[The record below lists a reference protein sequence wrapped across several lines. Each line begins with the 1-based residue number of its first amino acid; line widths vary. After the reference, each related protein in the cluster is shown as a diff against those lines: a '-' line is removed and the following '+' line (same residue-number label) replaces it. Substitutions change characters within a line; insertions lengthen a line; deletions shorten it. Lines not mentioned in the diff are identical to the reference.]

1 MSRIKLYN
9 LEIENFKGIKRF
21 GLCLDGDNATITA
34 ENGIGKTTIYDAFL
48 WLLFGK
54 DSTGR
59 KDFEVRPLDRHNQ
72 PIKGVVLAVEADLDI
87 DGVRQTFRK
96 EHHEK
101 VVKGQL
107 RGYET
112 LCWIN
117 EVPRKVGDYAEYIA
131 AIISEETF
139 KLLTDLH
146 FFNSKLHWTDRR
158 KVLLA
163 IAGEIG
169 TPDGFDELLAALN
182 NRTVDEYK
190 KVLSEQKKRHVK
202 ERDEIN
208 PRIDEILK
216 GLEHPAS
223 DTEELGK
230 RREELKYE
238 IEKLIVLRKEVN
250 AQEARRQNSI
260 SKVATLKERKVI
272 REAELKTDTSGVDA
286 LLEEK
291 TQIGVDIAKAAQ
303 LVGIAENELNV
314 ATAKKTAVEN
324 AQESLLA
331 SLNTIR
337 DEYKMAD
344 TNIGPSVCY
353 ACGGKLPKDKL
364 VLNEEKRQARL
375 NEITVRGDE
384 LKRNVDE
391 NKRLLAA
398 LDDNINIFTETLKK
412 VTSGSQKTH
421 KEAGKRFT
429 EIDEAIKTRPT
440 TPPEQD
446 EAWQKIV
453 AEIAKVEK
461 EIGPPIAE
469 QLEAIESERTTKE
482 TELTKLNEEL
492 AQADR
497 MVKDRARIEELE
509 AKEKELAQKIA
520 DIAKQLKDIENY
532 ETAESKL
539 IEHSVNSHFKVVEF
553 KLFDE
558 LLTLELDEDDGK
570 MKPKRIQCCEA
581 IYKGIPYPDMS
592 FGQQIYCGIDEIN
605 VLSEHYKV
613 WAPLFIDH
621 SESMTMPI
629 EAHSQT
635 IELMA
640 KNSYTERVATTE
652 GIKEIFH
659 DYSKLQVETKNKV
672 EKAVA

>member
-59 KDFEVRPLDRHNQ
+59 KDFEVRPLDRRNQ
-72 PIKGVVLAVEADLDI
+72 PIKGVVLSVEAEIDI
-87 DGVRQTFRK
+87 DGVKQTFRK

-101 VVKGQL
+101 VVKEQL

-117 EVPRKVGDYAEYIA
+117 EVPRKVGEYAEYIA

-230 RREELKYE
+230 RRLELNSE
-238 IEKLIVLRKEVN
+238 IYQLKILRQEIFSKET
-250 AQEARRQNSI
+250 ERQK
-260 SKVATLKERKVI
+260 KVDKVI
-272 REAELKTDTSGVDA
+272 ELGVQQIKREAELKTDTSGVDA

-291 TQIGVDIAKAAQ
+291 TQIATEVAKAQQ
-303 LVGIAENELNV
+303 LVSTAENELGIAN
-314 ATAKKTAVEN
+314 AKMTGLNNETT
-324 AQESLLA
+324 SLLA

-337 DEYKMAD
+337 DEYKIAD
-344 TNIGPSVCY
+344 ANIGPSICY

-364 VLNEEKRQARL
+364 ALNEEKRQARL
-375 NEITVRGDE
+375 NEITARGDE
-384 LKRNVDE
+384 LKCKVDE
-391 NKRLLAA
+391 NKRLVVA
-398 LDDNINIFTETLKK
+398 LDKNIKLLTGTHEKLGIDAVN
-412 VTSGSQKTH
+412 KTMDASRRL
-421 KEAGKRFT
+421 E
-429 EIDEAIKTRPT
+429 EINEAIKTRPT
-440 TPPEQD
+440 IPPEQD
-446 EAWQKIV
+446 KAWQKIV
-453 AEIAKVEK
+453 AKIAKLEK
-461 EIGPPIAE
+461 EIGPPVSE
-469 QLEAIESERTTKE
+469 QLEAIETERTTKE
-482 TELTKLNEEL
+482 AELMKLNEEL

-497 MVKDRARIEELE
+497 IVKDQERILELE

-520 DIAKQLKDIENY
+520 DIEKQLADIERY
-532 ETAESKL
+532 KAMQSTMITAA
-539 IEHSVNSHFKVVEF
+539 VNTKFKAAEF
-553 KLFDE
+553 KMFRE
-558 LLTLELDEDDGK
+558 LLNRGLEE
-570 MKPKRIQCCEA
+570 CCEA

-592 FGQQIYCGIDEIN
+592 SGQKIYCGIDIVN
-605 VLSEHYKV
+605 VLSEHYGV
-613 WAPLFIDH
+613 SVPMFIDH

-635 IELMA
+635 IELKA
-640 KNSYTERVATTE
+640 KESYTEKIVTPQ
-652 GIKEIFH
+652 GIEEVFH
-659 DYSKLQVETKNKV
+659 DYSKLQVETKS
-672 EKAVA
+672 ERKAVA

>member
-1 MSRIKLYN
+1 MSRLNLNKLKV
-9 LEIENFKGIKRF
+9 ENFKGLSSF
-21 GLCLDGDNATITA
+21 ELTLEGDNAVITA
-34 ENGIGKTTIYDAFL
+34 ENGIGKTTVYDAFL

-59 KDFEVRPLDRHNQ
+59 KDFEVRPLDRRNQ
-72 PIKGVVLAVEADLDI
+72 PIKGVVLSVEAEIDI
-87 DGVRQTFRK
+87 DGVKQTFRK

-101 VVKGQL
+101 VVKEQL

-117 EVPRKVGDYAEYIA
+117 EVPRKVGEYAEYIA

-158 KVLLA
+158 KILLA

-230 RREELKYE
+230 RRLELNSE
-238 IEKLIVLRKEVN
+238 IYQLKILRQEIFSKETERQKKVDEVN
-250 AQEARRQNSI
+250 SLTKKKIRR
-260 SKVATLKERKVI
+260 
-272 REAELKTDTSGVDA
+272 ELDLATDTSGIKL

-291 TQIGVDIAKAAQ
+291 HELTSEVAHAEQ
-303 LVGIAENELNV
+303 LVSTAENELNV

-337 DEYKMAD
+337 DEYKTAD
-344 TNIGPSVCY
+344 ANIGPSICY

-364 VLNEEKRQARL
+364 ALNEEKRQARL
-375 NEITVRGDE
+375 NEITARGDE
-384 LKRNVDE
+384 LKCKVDE
-391 NKRLLAA
+391 NKKLLAA

-412 VTSGSQKTH
+412 VTSGSQQIH

-440 TPPEQD
+440 IPPEQD

-453 AEIAKVEK
+453 AEITKIEK
-461 EIGPPIAE
+461 EIGPPVSE

-482 TELTKLNEEL
+482 AELTALNEEL

-520 DIAKQLKDIENY
+520 DIEKQLADIERY
-532 ETAESKL
+532 KAMQSTMITAA
-539 IEHSVNSHFKVVEF
+539 VNTKFKAAEF
-553 KLFDE
+553 KMFRE
-558 LLTLELDEDDGK
+558 LLNGGLEE
-570 MKPKRIQCCEA
+570 CCEA
-581 IYKGIPYPDMS
+581 VYKGIPYPDMS
-592 FGQQIYCGIDEIN
+592 SGQKIYCGIDIVN
-605 VLSEHYKV
+605 VLSEHYGV
-613 WAPLFIDH
+613 SVPVFIDH

-629 EAHSQT
+629 EAQSQT
-635 IELMA
+635 IELKA
-640 KNSYTERVATTE
+640 QK
-652 GIKEIFH
+652 GIKQ
-659 DYSKLQVETKNKV
+659 LQVETKS
-672 EKAVA
+672 ERKAVA

>member
-1 MSRIKLYN
+1 MSRLKLN
-9 LEIENFKGIKRF
+9 WLKIENFKGLESF
-21 GLCLDGDNATITA
+21 ELNLDGNNARITA

-59 KDFEVRPLDRHNQ
+59 KDFEVRPLDRRNQ
-72 PIKGVVLAVEADLDI
+72 PIKGVVLSVEAEIDI
-87 DGVRQTFRK
+87 DGVKQTFRK

-101 VVKGQL
+101 VVKEQL

-117 EVPRKVGDYAEYIA
+117 EVPRKVGEYAEYIA

-158 KVLLA
+158 KVLLD
-163 IAGEIG
+163 IAREIG
-169 TPDGFDELLAALN
+169 TPDGFNELLAALN

-190 KVLSEQKKRHVK
+190 KVLSEQKKRHTK

-223 DTEELGK
+223 DTGELEK
-230 RREELKYE
+230 RRTEIKYE

-291 TQIGVDIAKAAQ
+291 SKIATEVAKAEQLVSTAENEIGIAKAEMT
-303 LVGIAENELNV
+303 GLNNQ
-314 ATAKKTAVEN
+314 TTY
-324 AQESLLA
+324 LLA
-331 SLNTIR
+331 SLNNIR
-337 DEYKMAD
+337 DEYKIAD
-344 TNIGPSVCY
+344 VNIGPSVCY
-353 ACGGKLPKDKL
+353 ACGAKLSKDKL
-364 VLNEEKRQARL
+364 TENEAKRKEAL
-375 NEITVRGDE
+375 TAITERGDE
-384 LKRNVDE
+384 LKAKVDE
-391 NKRLLAA
+391 NKKMVIA
-398 LDDNINIFTETLKK
+398 LSDNIKLMASVLEDTTKNKQATE
-412 VTSGSQKTH
+412 VSVN
-421 KEAGKRFT
+421 KRLAQ
-429 EIDEAIKTRPT
+429 IDEEIKTRPT
-440 TPPEQD
+440 IPPEQD
-446 EAWQKIV
+446 AEWQTIV

-461 EIGPPIAE
+461 EIGPPVSE

-482 TELTKLNEEL
+482 AELNKLNEEL

-497 MVKDRARIEELE
+497 MVKDRARITELE

-520 DIAKQLKDIENY
+520 DIEKQLADIERY
-532 ETAESKL
+532 KATQSTMITAA
-539 IEHSVNSHFKVVEF
+539 VNCKFKAAEF
-553 KLFDE
+553 KMFRE
-558 LLTLELDEDDGK
+558 LLNGGLEE
-570 MKPKRIQCCEA
+570 CCEA
-581 IYKGIPYPDMS
+581 VYKGIPYPDMS
-592 FGQQIYCGIDEIN
+592 FGQQIYCGIDIVN
-605 VLSEHYKV
+605 VLSEHYGV
-613 WAPLFIDH
+613 SVPMFIDH

-635 IELMA
+635 IELKA
-640 KNSYTERVATTE
+640 QKGVKQLEVTIKSER
-652 GIKEIFH
+652 
-659 DYSKLQVETKNKV
+659 
-672 EKAVA
+672 KAVA